1 MKLPKNLIS
10 LLIALSL
17 VPRNQQACDI
27 CGCGVGGG
35 YLGVLPQFQKNLM
48 GLRYFQ
54 SSFHHPATLLNTTDG
69 QYLKTDL
76 YHSADLW
83 LRYYMTEKLQVFTFL
98 PYKVNVRSYENG
110 YNELLSGVGDIQ
122 LNALHQVINQGA
134 DPTKLLRH
142 IWFLGGGVKLPTGKY
157 MQRDSRR
164 RMFPLPIQVG
174 TGAWSFLLQ
183 NMYILRFKNF
193 GFQTDVQYRYQLA
206 NELQYKMGN
215 TILAGGSAFYWWQVS
230 PHMAV
235 LPIIGGQFESLEKDT
250 EYGYAKENTGGK
262 FGLLT
267 AGVDVYY
274 QKMIFQLF
282 GQLPLVSSVQE
293 AQPSVGTRFGVGVAL
308 FW

>member
-1 MKLPKNLIS
+1 MNFRYNLLA
-10 LLIALSL
+10 LLIAFFTL
-17 VPRNQQACDI
+17 PNIHQACDI

-35 YLGVLPQFQKNLM
+35 YLGVLPQFQKNLI
-48 GLRYFQ
+48 GLRYLQ

-69 QYLKTDL
+69 QFLKTDF

-83 LRYYMTEKLQVFTFL
+83 LRYYMTDKLQVFTFL

-110 YNELLSGVGDIQ
+110 SEEWLMGVGDIQ
-122 LNALHQVINQGA
+122 LNALHQLINQGA

-142 IWFLGGGVKLPTGKY
+142 IWFIGGGVKLPTGKY
-157 MQRDSRR
+157 MQRDSGR

-174 TGAWSFLLQ
+174 TGAWSFLFQ
-183 NMYILRFKNF
+183 NLYILRFKNF

-206 NELQYKMGN
+206 NELQYRMGN
-215 TILAGGSAFYWWQVS
+215 AVVAGGSAFYWWQVS

-235 LPIIGGQFESLEKDT
+235 LPILGGQYEYLEKDT
-250 EYGYAKENTGGK
+250 EYGYTKENTGGK
-262 FGLLT
+262 YGLLT

-282 GQLPLVSSVQE
+282 GQLPLVSQLQE
-293 AQPSVGTRFGVGVAL
+293 AQPSVGTRVGVGVAL